1 VVLLYIADSQNAT
14 LASDSIGV
22 RDVNKMPP
30 LLQRLSERKP
40 ENLDYLGVS
49 FGLTKDLLRFWKK
62 MGFVPLYAS
71 QKENALTGEYSF
83 VMLKQLAS
91 AIVREE
97 GWLGAFASG
106 MSLRELTWY
115 PAYKLDFR
123 QRFMS
128 LLSYPSFAKFDSSTA
143 LSILS
148 TSPSGSASTAI
159 TESITPDELN
169 ILLSPFDMK
178 RLETYTSGM
187 IDYHVILDLVPVLS
201 HLFFSRRLSDCTLSA
216 VQQAVL
222 LALGLQRK
230 PVETLEAELGLTSS
244 QTLAL
249 FGKIMRRVVKH
260 IEDVRR
266 EGAGREI
273 PVEQPGFESGGVHD
287 VAGGTAKKFEAL
299 DETVEE
305 ELKGDAKAVSQEM
318 RTHKGVQREL
328 LDSVD
333 MRQ

>member
-1 VVLLYIADSQNAT
+1 
-14 LASDSIGV
+14 
-22 RDVNKMPP
+22 MPP

-40 ENLDYLGVS
+40 ETLDYLGVS

-62 MGFVPLYAS
+62 LGFVPLYAS

-97 GWLGAFASG
+97 GWLGAFSSG
-106 MSLRELTWY
+106 KPHSMRFLVAVPLVDN
-115 PAYKLDFR
+115 AQDFR

-148 TSPSGSASTAI
+148 ASPSASGVPTA
-159 TESITPDELN
+159 TSITSEELN
-169 ILLSPFDMK
+169 TLLSPFDMK
-178 RLETYTSGM
+178 RLETYTGGM
-187 IDYHVILDLVPVLS
+187 LDYHVILDLVPSIAQLY
-201 HLFFSRRLSDCTLSA
+201 FSKRLGTECSLSA
-216 VQQAVL
+216 AQQAIL

-230 PVETLEAELGLTSS
+230 PVEALEGELGVTSS

-249 FGKIMRRVVKH
+249 FGKIMRRIVKH
-260 IEDVRR
+260 LQDIRK

-273 PVEQPGFESGGVHD
+273 PLEQPGFERAANGNGTATD
-287 VAGGTAKKFEAL
+287 VGGTRRNMDAL

-305 ELKGDAKAVSQEM
+305 ELGGDAKAVSQEM
-318 RTHKGVQREL
+318 RQQRDVQREL